1 MKVSGFTFIR
11 NAVLF
16 DFPIAEA
23 IQSILPLCDEVVV
36 AVGRSDDN
44 TLELVKSIG
53 SPKLKII
60 ETVWDDTLRGGG
72 KVLAAETMKA
82 KEAVSPDSDWL
93 IYIQG
98 DEVLHEQYLPAL
110 RQAMEQWKNDEKT
123 EGLLLKYHHFWG
135 SYAYVADAYNWY
147 RNEIRVIR
155 NRPDIISWKDAQG
168 FRKSDGT
175 KLQVRKVD
183 ACIHHYGWVKP
194 PAAQLKKR
202 EAFLKLWHNQN
213 IPEQE
218 KQGEG
223 YNYQLIDSLKKFEG
237 THPACMQA
245 RIKACN
251 WMFNYDTSKSKLKWK
266 YRLRQ
271 WIEKHLGISIGEY
284 RNYRLLKQ

>member
-11 NAVLF
+11 NAILF

-110 RQAMEQWKNDEKT
+110 RQAMEQWKNDKKT

-155 NRPDIISWKDAQG
+155 NRPDIVSWKDAQG

-175 KLQVRKVD
+175 KLQVRKVE
-183 ACIHHYGWVKP
+183 AYIHHYGWVKP

-218 KQGEG
+218 KQGQG
-223 YNYQLIDSLKKFEG
+223 YNYQVIDSLKIFEG

-251 WMFNYDTSKSKLKWK
+251 WTFNYDTSKSKLKWK

-271 WIEKHLGISIGEY
+271 WIEKNLGISIGEY